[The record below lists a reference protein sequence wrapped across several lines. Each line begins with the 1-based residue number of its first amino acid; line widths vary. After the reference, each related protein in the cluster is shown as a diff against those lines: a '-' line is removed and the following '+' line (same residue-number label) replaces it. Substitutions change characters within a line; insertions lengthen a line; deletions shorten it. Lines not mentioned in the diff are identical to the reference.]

1 MKKVK
6 KIVLAYSGGL
16 DTSVILAWLVE
27 KYDCEVIAFVAD
39 LGQGEELGP
48 VRAKAKKTGASK
60 VYVENVQDEFVRDFV
75 FPALMA
81 NAVYEGLYLLGT
93 SIARP
98 LIAKKQIE
106 VARREKADAV
116 SHGAT
121 GKGNDQVRF
130 ELTYYALMPGIHVIA
145 PWREWDLAS
154 RTDLVNYAKKRGIP
168 TPVTAAKPYSSD
180 RNLLHISFEGG
191 ILEDPW
197 MEPPESMFVLTRSP
211 EKAPNRPE
219 YVEVDFAGGIPVAVN
234 GKKMGPAKLLAHLN
248 ALGGK
253 HGIGRV
259 DLVENRYVGMKS
271 HGVYETP
278 GGTILHAAHRAV
290 ESLTLDREV
299 MHLRDSLMPRFAE
312 LIYNGYWYSP
322 EMDLLKGMVVA
333 TQENVTGTARL
344 KLYKGGITVAGRK
357 SPVSLYRTDF
367 ATFEKETVFNQ
378 ADATGFIKINALR
391 LKIRSMLKQRKGLT
405 WRRRRRGGG
414 ASAAKPTGS
423 WRSSPPRSRTTSCST
438 GTTSPGASPTRG
450 CWGSGGSC
458 RRPRRSGSSR
468 PCWRSAGRS
477 NRGNSPSISPTR
489 TSTWR
494 SSAG

>member
-1 MKKVK
+1 M
-6 KIVLAYSGGL
+6 
-16 DTSVILAWLVE
+16 
-27 KYDCEVIAFVAD
+27 
-39 LGQGEELGP
+39 
-48 VRAKAKKTGASK
+48 
-60 VYVENVQDEFVRDFV
+60 
-75 FPALMA
+75 
-81 NAVYEGLYLLGT
+81 
-93 SIARP
+93 
-98 LIAKKQIE
+98 
-106 VARREKADAV
+106 
-116 SHGAT
+116 
-121 GKGNDQVRF
+121 
-130 ELTYYALMPGIHVIA
+130 
-145 PWREWDLAS
+145 
-154 RTDLVNYAKKRGIP
+154 VNYARKRGIP

-248 ALGGK
+248 TLGGK

-391 LKIRSMLKQRKGLT
+391 LMIRSMLKNRKG
-405 WRRRRRGGG
+405 
-414 ASAAKPTGS
+414 
-423 WRSSPPRSRTTSCST
+423 
-438 GTTSPGASPTRG
+438 
-450 CWGSGGSC
+450 
-458 RRPRRSGSSR
+458 
-468 PCWRSAGRS
+468 
-477 NRGNSPSISPTR
+477 
-489 TSTWR
+489 
-494 SSAG
+494 

>member
-1 MKKVK
+1 MDKVK
-6 KIVLAYSGGL
+6 KVVLAYSGGL
-16 DTSVILAWLVE
+16 DTSVILRWLVE
-27 KYDCEVIAFVAD
+27 TYDCEVIAFVAD

-60 VYVENVQDEFVRDFV
+60 VYVEDVKDEFVRDFI
-75 FPALMA
+75 FPALMG
-81 NAVYEGLYLLGT
+81 NAVYEGSYLLGT

-106 VARREKADAV
+106 VVRKEKADAV

-130 ELTYYALMPGIHVIA
+130 ELTYYALMPGIRVIV
-145 PWREWDLAS
+145 PWREWEFSS
-154 RTDLVNYAKKRGIP
+154 RTDLVNYAKKHGIP
-168 TPVTAAKPYSSD
+168 TPVTAKKPYSSD
-180 RNLLHISFEGG
+180 RNLMHISFEGG

-197 MEPPESMFVLTRSP
+197 AEPPEDMFVLTRSP
-211 EKAPNRPE
+211 EKAPGKPV
-219 YVEVDFAGGIPVAVN
+219 YVEVDFVRGIPTAVD

-248 ALGGK
+248 RIGGI

-290 ESLTLDREV
+290 ESITLDREV
-299 MHLRDSLMPRFAE
+299 MHLRDSLIPKFAE
-312 LIYNGYWYSP
+312 LIYYGYWYTP
-322 EMDLLKGMVVA
+322 EMELLRSTIEK

-344 KLYKGGITVAGRK
+344 KLYKGNCAVAGRK

-391 LKIRSMLKQRKGLT
+391 LKIRSMLASRKG
-405 WRRRRRGGG
+405 
-414 ASAAKPTGS
+414 
-423 WRSSPPRSRTTSCST
+423 
-438 GTTSPGASPTRG
+438 
-450 CWGSGGSC
+450 
-458 RRPRRSGSSR
+458 
-468 PCWRSAGRS
+468 
-477 NRGNSPSISPTR
+477 
-489 TSTWR
+489 
-494 SSAG
+494 